1 MQNPPHNDPGRPRRD
16 FMPIPETIMRHAS
29 SGLPTP
35 VARPPRLSNALLAA
49 VLLAA
54 STVHAATWGP
64 FNAEFPAAAD
74 GLVK

>member
-1 MQNPPHNDPGRPRRD
+1 
-16 FMPIPETIMRHAS
+16 MRHAS

-35 VARPPRLSNALLAA
+35 VARPPRLVNALLAA

-54 STVHAATWGP
+54 SAAHAATWGP

-74 GLVK
+74 GLVKKAPAGVTLTLAPACRK